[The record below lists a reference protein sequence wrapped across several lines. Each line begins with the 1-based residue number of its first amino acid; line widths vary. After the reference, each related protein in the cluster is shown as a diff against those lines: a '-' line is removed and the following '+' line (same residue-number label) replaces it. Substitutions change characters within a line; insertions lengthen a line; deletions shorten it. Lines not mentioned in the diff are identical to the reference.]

1 MEEITYF
8 VIVVV
13 VQNCPAVEG
22 QWLLNVTFLQSSL
35 PPRLPAQPIS
45 QHHIKYHWSPRLSR
59 AGQSAPFQ
67 TDYSYMPSYQTT
79 QVYPLSSSRLSWSQG
94 L

>member
-8 VIVVV
+8 VIVVD

-45 QHHIKYHWSPRLSR
+45 HHHIKYHWSP
-59 AGQSAPFQ
+59 
-67 TDYSYMPSYQTT
+67 
-79 QVYPLSSSRLSWSQG
+79 
-94 L
+94 